1 MKCSTRGNFGHRQ
14 VNKTVNEILKQYINR
29 YVQLSAE
36 ERELFSQFLR
46 RQEFD
51 KKALLLQEGQV
62 CRHQYFLLEGLVRT
76 YYLDSNGN
84 ERITQFGKEHW
95 WVTDMESFIHESPAR
110 VSIQA
115 LEKTTALLIAKDQ
128 LEEAYRAVPKV
139 ERLFRKIAER
149 WLIAQQRHSR
159 FYMKASSK
167 DRYDGLVAAIPN
179 FVQRVPQ
186 YMIAS
191 YLDITPEYLSELRKS
206 AR

>member
-1 MKCSTRGNFGHRQ
+1 M
-14 VNKTVNEILKQYINR
+14 NEILQEYINR
-29 YVQLSAE
+29 YVQLNKQEQA
-36 ERELFSQFLR
+36 LFNQLLDTKVFG
-46 RQEFD
+46 
-51 KKALLLQEGQV
+51 KKALLFEEGQV

-76 YYLDSNGN
+76 FYVDSSGN

-95 WVTDMESFIHESPAR
+95 WVTDMDSFIHESPSR

-115 LEKTTALLIAKDQ
+115 LEKTTALVISKER
-128 LEEAYRAVPKV
+128 LEEAYQKIPKI
-139 ERLFRKIAER
+139 ERLFRKISEK

-167 DRYDGLVAAIPN
+167 DRYYGLVQSIPN

-191 YLDITPEYLSELRKS
+191 YLDITPEYLSELRKAS
-206 AR
+206 R